1 MHCQH
6 MQTVKSTSQTTRQR
20 CSVWAPSPSV
30 VLYVYLR
37 ATNTFNT
44 SGRLPM
50 CIHTTDSYDVDEVTL
65 LGIQL
70 S

>member
-6 MQTVKSTSQTTRQR
+6 MQTVKSTSRTTRQR